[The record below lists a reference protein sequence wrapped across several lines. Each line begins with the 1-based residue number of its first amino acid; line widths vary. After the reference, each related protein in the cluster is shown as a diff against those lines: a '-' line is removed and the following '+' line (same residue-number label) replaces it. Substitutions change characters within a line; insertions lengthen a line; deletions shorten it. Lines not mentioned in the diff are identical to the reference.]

1 MGERMMLLRGSKTP
15 LRNNISGIISIAI
28 GLFISISIATYD
40 IWDKSVFT
48 YSADLPQNYGGITG
62 AYISDILFSIIG
74 IPTYFIPV
82 FIFSYGIKRL
92 TGRDKIRSN
101 LYGTLLFMTAIS
113 MLSTLM
119 SDTLHVTTGAIS
131 GGLIGHTLIGSIVA
145 LLSPVG
151 GYIVSLTVLVLSIII
166 LYPAAIYSR
175 EKTVPFKSP
184 INTKQKPKLVQN
196 KGGETIKIVEEKN
209 QVDTASTDTKIEA
222 QETYPE
228 LKKGVYM
235 LPPITFL
242 SPPPSKEQQ
251 MIKEE
256 LISAA
261 TILQSKLLD
270 FGVEGKIM
278 QIHPGPV
285 ITMFEFEPSPGI
297 KISKVVSLSDDLG
310 RAMGGLKVRVTLIPG
325 KTPIGIEV
333 PNINRAVVSLK
344 EIIDSDSFNKRKSLL
359 SLALGKD
366 IYGTPV
372 SEDLARMP
380 HLLVA
385 GTTGSGKSVSVNSM
399 IMSIL
404 YKARPTEVKMLMID
418 PKLLELSIY
427 EGIPHLISPV
437 ITSPKEATEA
447 LKKMVLEMDRRY
459 RLIADSG
466 ARNIETFNANAE
478 DEHKLPFIVII
489 IDELAD
495 LMFTSSKSVEDSI
508 VRLAQMARA
517 AGIHLILATQ
527 RPSVDVITGIIKAN
541 FPSRIAFQV
550 SSKVDSRTILDTHGA
565 EKLLGRGDMLL
576 LNPGARIIRLHGA
589 YVSEDE
595 INRTTAF
602 IKAQGKPDYSLMEEL
617 VIKDETEVTIDNS
630 ERDELYQEVVKYAGT
645 IGEVSISS
653 IQRRFKIGYNR
664 AARIMDIL
672 EEDGLVGQSKGAGKA
687 RDFLS

>member
-1 MGERMMLLRGSKTP
+1 MGEGLKT
-15 LRNNISGIISIAI
+15 LKDNILGTISIAI
-28 GLFISISIATYD
+28 GLFMSISIATYD
-40 IWDKSVFT
+40 VWDLGAFT
-48 YSADLPQNYGGITG
+48 YSEYSPQNYGGVAG
-62 AYISDILFSIIG
+62 AYIADILFSTIG
-74 IPTYFIPV
+74 ISTYFIPV
-82 FIFSYGIKRL
+82 FILAYSIKRL
-92 TGRDKIRSN
+92 TGRDKINTN
-101 LYGTLLFMTAIS
+101 LHGSLLFMLAIS
-113 MLSTLM
+113 MLSTLL
-119 SDTLHVTTGAIS
+119 SETFAVTTGSIT
-131 GGLIGHTLIGSIVA
+131 GGLIGQTLITPIVT

-151 GYIVSLTVLVLSIII
+151 GYIVSLTVLVSSIIVLSPVTKPQNLKQNKII
-166 LYPAAIYSR
+166 LN
-175 EKTVPFKSP
+175 KP
-184 INTKQKPKLVQN
+184 IN
-196 KGGETIKIVEEKN
+196 IKHPPLMVNHTVE
-209 QVDTASTDTKIEA
+209 IA
-222 QETYPE
+222 QERNHTDKDPKITEQRFPE
-228 LKKGVYM
+228 LQKGVYM
-235 LPPITFL
+235 LPPISFL

-251 MIKEE
+251 MTKED
-256 LISAA
+256 LINAA

-270 FGVEGKIM
+270 FGVQGKIM

-310 RAMGGLKVRVTLIPG
+310 RAMGGIKVRVTLIPG

-333 PNINRAVVSLK
+333 PNVNRAVVSLK

-359 SLALGKD
+359 TLTLGKD

-437 ITSPKEATEA
+437 ITNPKEATEA
-447 LKKMVLEMDRRY
+447 LKKMVMEMDRRY

-550 SSKVDSRTILDTHGA
+550 ASKVDSRTILDTHGA
-565 EKLLGRGDMLL
+565 EKLLGKGDMLL
-576 LNPGARIIRLHGA
+576 LNTGARIVRLHGA

-595 INRTTAF
+595 INRTTEF
-602 IKAQGKPDYSLMEEL
+602 IKSQGKPDFSLMEEL
-617 VIKDETEVTIDNS
+617 VIRDESNAEGLS
-630 ERDELYQEVVKYAGT
+630 EDRDELYQEVIKYAGT

-664 AARIMDIL
+664 AARIMDML
-672 EEDGLVGQSKGAGKA
+672 DEDGLVGQAKGAGKA

>member
-1 MGERMMLLRGSKTP
+1 MGEGLKT
-15 LRNNISGIISIAI
+15 LKNNILGTISVAI

-40 IWDKSVFT
+40 IWDKGAFT
-48 YSADLPQNYGGITG
+48 YSSDQPQNYGGIAG
-62 AYISDILFSIIG
+62 AYISDVLFSVIG
-74 IPTYFIPV
+74 ISTYFIPV
-82 FIFSYGIKRL
+82 FIFGYSLKRL
-92 TGRDKIRSN
+92 TGRDRIKSN
-101 LYGTLLFMTAIS
+101 LPGSLLFMLAIS
-113 MLSTLM
+113 MISTLL
-119 SDTLHVTTGAIS
+119 SDTFHVTSGAIT
-131 GGLIGHTLIGSIVA
+131 GGLIGHTLITPIVT

-151 GYIVSLTVLVLSIII
+151 GYIVSLTVLVSSIIV
-166 LYPAAIYSR
+166 LSPVSQAISLKR
-175 EKTVPFKSP
+175 DKKVLMRPVTFQKHPIQVVENTV
-184 INTKQKPKLVQN
+184 
-196 KGGETIKIVEEKN
+196 EIVEE
-209 QVDTASTDTKIEA
+209 TDQEIEPKIAEA
-222 QETYPE
+222 KFPE
-228 LKKGVYM
+228 LQKGVYM
-235 LPPITFL
+235 LPPISFL

-251 MIKEE
+251 MSKEE
-256 LISAA
+256 LLNAA

-270 FGVEGKIM
+270 FGVQGKIM

-344 EIIDSDSFNKRKSLL
+344 EIIDSDSFNKKKSLL
-359 SLALGKD
+359 TLTLGKD

-437 ITSPKEATEA
+437 ITNPKEATEA
-447 LKKMVLEMDRRY
+447 LKKMVMEMDRRY

-466 ARNIETFNANAE
+466 ARNIETFNAHVE
-478 DEHKLPFIVII
+478 DEQKLPFIIII

-595 INRTTAF
+595 I
-602 IKAQGKPDYSLMEEL
+602 
-617 VIKDETEVTIDNS
+617 
-630 ERDELYQEVVKYAGT
+630 
-645 IGEVSISS
+645 
-653 IQRRFKIGYNR
+653 
-664 AARIMDIL
+664 
-672 EEDGLVGQSKGAGKA
+672 
-687 RDFLS
+687 

>member
-1 MGERMMLLRGSKTP
+1 MGEQIKSLKD
-15 LRNNISGIISIAI
+15 NISGTISFAI
-28 GLFISISIATYD
+28 GLFISLSLATYD
-40 IWDKSVFT
+40 VWDASAFT
-48 YSADLPQNYGGITG
+48 YSAKPIQNYGGVAG
-62 AYISDILFSIIG
+62 AYISDILFSMIG
-74 IPTYFIPV
+74 ISSYFIPV
-82 FIFSYGIKRL
+82 FIFGYSIKRL
-92 TGRDKIRSN
+92 TGKDKIGSN
-101 LYGTLLFMTAIS
+101 TYGSILFMLAIS
-113 MLSTLM
+113 MISTLL
-119 SDTLHVTTGAIS
+119 SDTFHVTTGAIS
-131 GGLIGHTLIGSIVA
+131 GGIIGLTLINPIVS

-151 GYIVSLTVLVLSIII
+151 GYIVSLTVLVTSIII
-166 LYPAAIYSR
+166 LSPVQEASVKR
-175 EKTVPFKSP
+175 EKTIQFEQMRPVRHP
-184 INTKQKPKLVQN
+184 IQTSLNTNGVNPEIIEKEPDLQPSIVTPK
-196 KGGETIKIVEEKN
+196 I
-209 QVDTASTDTKIEA
+209 
-222 QETYPE
+222 PE
-228 LKKGVYM
+228 LQKGVYM
-235 LPPITFL
+235 LPPISFL
-242 SPPPSKEQQ
+242 SPVTSKEQQ
-251 MIKEE
+251 MSKQE
-256 LISAA
+256 LLNAA
-261 TILQSKLLD
+261 EILQSKLLD
-270 FGVEGKIM
+270 FGVQGKIM

-285 ITMFEFEPSPGI
+285 ITMFEFEPSPGV

-333 PNINRAVVSLK
+333 PNTNRAVVSLK
-344 EIIDSDSFNKRKSLL
+344 EIIDSDSFNKKKSLL
-359 SLALGKD
+359 TLTLGKD

-437 ITSPKEATEA
+437 ITSPKEATLA
-447 LKKMVLEMDRRY
+447 LQKMVMEMDRRY

-478 DEHKLPFIVII
+478 DEQKLPFIVII

-602 IKAQGKPDYSLMEEL
+602 VKSQGAPDYSLMDEL
-617 VIKDETEVTIDNS
+617 VIKDETASDISS
-630 ERDELYQEVVKYAGT
+630 EDRDDLYQEVIKYATG

-664 AARIMDIL
+664 AARIMDML
-672 EEDGLVGQSKGAGKA
+672 DEDGLVGQAKGAGKA
-687 RDFLS
+687 RDFLSS